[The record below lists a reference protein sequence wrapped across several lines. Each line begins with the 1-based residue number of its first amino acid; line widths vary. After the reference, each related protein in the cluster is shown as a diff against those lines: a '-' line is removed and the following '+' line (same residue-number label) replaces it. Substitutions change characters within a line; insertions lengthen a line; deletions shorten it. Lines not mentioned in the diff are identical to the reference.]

1 MANFGSNSL
10 YTALNNALP
19 KNEGLTIEKAHTSG
33 ANPTDIVNTF
43 PYGEYSLVNFAQVS
57 KTFQALAQHIYANF
71 IPNDRIIPKSNGA
84 TPFTDSNG
92 TNTIFYRFQTTNG
105 QESRVSTSGSDNDVP
120 YELKNYLITG
130 ENLEQNIKFH
140 KPKINGTQN
149 YDENS
154 SFQVITEAPANSPE
168 RARRKNNIYAYDANG
183 NPDFYGAQ
191 ISPDYKEPASPDFS
205 SAEVDSTNKIITLKI
220 SNNFKKDNTGV
231 SGDTDF
237 YYTSFE
243 SDNYLY
249 KHTVSVSSGGLL
261 KSDTKAAQPINKLKV
276 NNSDVTNHTFTV
288 ISNIDSSTGQI
299 KTRTVQVE
307 KNGLI
312 SSISDEIT
320 TDFQVVIGAGGSASK
335 QTFYGVKKFNTGIE
349 LPSNQGGNAQITFS

>member
-71 IPNDRIIPKSNGA
+71 IPNDRIIPESDVNYEDA
-84 TPFTDSNG
+84 NH
-92 TNTIFYRFQTTNG
+92 TNVIFYRFTKNAQD
-105 QESRVSTSGSDNDVP
+105 EDERVSTAGIENSAN
-120 YELKNYLITG
+120 YELKKYLITG
-130 ENLEQNIKFH
+130 ENLEKNIQFH
-140 KPKINGTQN
+140 KPKINGTQH

-168 RARRKNNIYAYDANG
+168 RARRKNNIYAYDDNG

-191 ISPDYKEPASPDFS
+191 ISPDYKEPVSPDFS

-220 SNNFKKDNTGV
+220 SNNFKKDDTGV
-231 SGDTDF
+231 NGDTDF

-261 KSDTKAAQPINKLKV
+261 KSDTKAAQPINKLLV
-276 NNSDVTNHTFTV
+276 NGSAATNHTFTV
-288 ISNIDSSTGQI
+288 ISDIDSSTGQI

-307 KNGLI
+307 KSGLI
-312 SSISDEIT
+312 SSISEETT
-320 TDFQVVIGAGGSASK
+320 TDFQVVIGASGSASK